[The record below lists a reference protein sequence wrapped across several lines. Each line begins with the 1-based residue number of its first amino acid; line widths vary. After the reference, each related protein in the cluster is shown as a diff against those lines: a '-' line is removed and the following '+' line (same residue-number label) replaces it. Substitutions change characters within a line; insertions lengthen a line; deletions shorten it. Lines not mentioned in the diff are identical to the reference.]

1 LPRRND
7 DDIGSGGQGEGH
19 SLSESSVGAGHDD
32 PEILTYFRRVT
43 GGDEF
48 RANTEVLERFFPGGI
63 LHEAEVRRAAPGGD
77 RDITHLIVPSHERAL
92 QLNKAYMALVR
103 EQSFEKGRDAVLVPT
118 EKVFEEIVNGSIEL
132 NETGLMFRDGR
143 LPLQWP
149 E

>member
-1 LPRRND
+1 
-7 DDIGSGGQGEGH
+7 
-19 SLSESSVGAGHDD
+19 
-32 PEILTYFRRVT
+32 
-43 GGDEF
+43 
-48 RANTEVLERFFPGGI
+48 
-63 LHEAEVRRAAPGGD
+63 
-77 RDITHLIVPSHERAL
+77 
-92 QLNKAYMALVR
+92 MALVR